1 MKFEV
6 AKCDLKKFRIPLFQM
21 YFLANLNKKVLMEP
35 IIIHQKI
42 QEIRGLKVILD
53 SDLAALYGIETK
65 YLKRTVKN
73 NIKRFPPDFM
83 FTLTKEEFLRC
94 KNCTSKSGS
103 GGTRYLPYAFTEQ
116 GIAMLSGLLNTDIAI
131 EMNISIMRAF
141 VQLRKLSLLNK
152 DLEQRISE
160 LEAKYDV
167 QFQDVFEVLNYLV
180 QKEKQVTEQAERP
193 RIGF

>member
-73 NIKRFPPDFM
+73 NIK
-83 FTLTKEEFLRC
+83 TV
-94 KNCTSKSGS
+94 SS
-103 GGTRYLPYAFTEQ
+103 
-116 GIAMLSGLLNTDIAI
+116 
-131 EMNISIMRAF
+131 
-141 VQLRKLSLLNK
+141 
-152 DLEQRISE
+152 
-160 LEAKYDV
+160 
-167 QFQDVFEVLNYLV
+167 
-180 QKEKQVTEQAERP
+180 
-193 RIGF
+193 